1 MSTYSRLIINTLI
14 LQLLLLSNAL
24 PQINSGTGIYNDTLA
39 QIPLSQ
45 QPELIRSGLCPYP
58 PDLLKKGIE
67 GRVLLDIYID
77 DKGRVE
83 EVEVIQ
89 GAYPTLDSIARQSAF
104 QFLFSPAKQE
114 DRPIPVVIRFQ
125 YTFDLSNILH
135 NIECSPN
142 FIGSV
147 IDAETEKPFRN
158 FPVVCDFIDT
168 ASDTAL
174 SISFERY
181 IRLISLVKGHYYIDG
196 KLITRTDSLGYF
208 QFFLLPACSL
218 KVRVNPLSHK
228 MLIAKEVIKPGEFTR
243 SVYKLTAFTDA
254 VMESGYEITVY
265 GKKST
270 HERINVV
277 EEELRYGLT
286 DDINK
291 ILFVRSAA
299 NQIPERGSSIIIH
312 GGGIYDNT
320 YFVSDIPVFP
330 PSHFTNYPTL
340 DISGTMVSTL
350 ENVSIIS
357 SRTGGRYANAPGCVI
372 SMQPGIYRP
381 AKKKWLTRPELVANV
396 STRRMDFSLSTP
408 LRKNKDFYQI
418 AYAFANKGFIK
429 SWQGGYTYS
438 EFGLAPPKYYGD
450 LTLTGR
456 SNFNHLNINSF
467 FWLAFDKYKSLYYNY
482 DKHELIPWGIGS
494 VAFEVPGK
502 NSSTVHRAVIGGSA
516 QSYYEGKSMGLT
528 SPLKVVTRENATV
541 LLESQSISFGPFL
554 FDYKERLE
562 YLRWHGA
569 IYARD
574 FSASGYGTRLLTR
587 GDDEIHLKSHLGIQ
601 YKNDL
606 LSVGSDLLIGTIMQ
620 YKNFFFDPGLWCS
633 ISHNGG
639 SIGFSAGIVSS
650 YPDIRGLP
658 DKSYRRKIN
667 KTYMATSLLEH
678 RFFKQTTKISLE
690 PYVRLR
696 DHCPCISYDFRLPVW
711 DDSLATPLYT
721 SGVNCRLLSEFIDIC
736 DIELAGTVGKSYRM
750 VNNRRKEYE
759 WDIPWSVKSFFRFY
773 LGERQMHLSLNSIV
787 SPGIPYRDIADNNK
801 LKQSKIYIRP
811 DIHFQYHSRNIVHR
825 YFTRYDLYLGIMNF
839 SNLKNYVEP
848 YWDSFM
854 NEQWIRL
861 TPFMIYLGGRF
872 AFRI

>member
-1 MSTYSRLIINTLI
+1 MSTNPFFFYIILAA
-14 LQLLLLSNAL
+14 LFLLHSPLFTQTHSSA
-24 PQINSGTGIYNDTLA
+24 SVYDDTLA

-67 GRVLLDIYID
+67 GTVLLDIYID
-77 DKGRVE
+77 DKGKVE
-83 EVEVIQ
+83 EVEVVQ
-89 GAYPTLDSIARQSAF
+89 GAHPDLDSIARHSAL
-104 QFLFSPAKQE
+104 QFLFSPAKQVGE
-114 DRPIPVVIRFQ
+114 PIPVVIRFQ
-125 YTFDLSNILH
+125 YMFDLSNILR
-135 NIECSPN
+135 NLEYTPN
-142 FIGSV
+142 FVGRV
-147 IDAETEKPFRN
+147 IDADTEKPFRN

-168 ASDTAL
+168 TSDMTL
-174 SISFERY
+174 LIPFDRY
-181 IRLISLVKGHYYIDG
+181 IKLLSLVKGHYYIDG

-208 QFFLLPACSL
+208 RFFLLPACSL

-228 MLIAKEVIKPGEFTR
+228 MFIAKEKIKPGEITR
-243 SVYKLTAFTDA
+243 SVYKLNTFTDA
-254 VMESGYEITVY
+254 VMESDYEITVY
-265 GKKST
+265 GKRST

-291 ILFVRSAA
+291 ILFVRSAV

-350 ENVSIIS
+350 QNVSIIS
-357 SRTGGRYANAPGCVI
+357 SRIGGRYANAPGCVI

-381 AKKKWLTRPELVANV
+381 AMKKLIKRPELVVNV

-408 LRKNKDFYQI
+408 FRKNKDFYQL
-418 AYAFANKGFIK
+418 AYTFASKGFIK
-429 SWQGGYTYS
+429 NWQRSYVFS
-438 EFGLAPPKYYGD
+438 EFGLAPPKFYGD
-450 LTLTGR
+450 LTVTGQ
-456 SNFNHLNINSF
+456 SNFNRMNINSF
-467 FWLAFDKYKSLYYNY
+467 FWLAFDKYESLYYNY
-482 DKHELIPWGIGS
+482 DKQELIPWGIGS
-494 VAFEVPGK
+494 VAFELPGR
-502 NSSTVHRAVIGGSA
+502 NNSTVHRTVIGGSV
-516 QSYYEGKSMGLT
+516 QNYHEGKRMGLT
-528 SPLKVVTRENATV
+528 SPLKDVTRENATV
-541 LLESQSISFGPFL
+541 LIESQSVSFGPFL
-554 FDYKERLE
+554 FDHKERLE
-562 YLRWHGA
+562 YLRWNGA

-574 FSASGYGTRLLTR
+574 FSALGYGTQLLTR

-606 LSVGSDLLIGTIMQ
+606 FSFGSDLLIGTIVQ
-620 YKNFFFDPGLWCS
+620 YKNVFVDPGLWCS
-633 ISHNGG
+633 IPHNGG

-658 DKSYRRKIN
+658 DKSYRQKIN
-667 KTYMATSLLEH
+667 KTYMVTSLLEH
-678 RFFKQTTKISLE
+678 RLFKQTTKISLE

-696 DHCPCISYDFRLPVW
+696 DHCPCISYDYRLPIW
-711 DDSLATPLYT
+711 DDSLATPLYS
-721 SGVNCRLLSEFIDIC
+721 SGINCRLLSELVDIFN
-736 DIELAGTVGKSYRM
+736 IEIAGTVGKSYRM
-750 VNNRRKEYE
+750 VNNQRKEYE
-759 WDIPWSVKSFFRFY
+759 WDIPWSVKTFFRFY
-773 LGERQMHLSLNSIV
+773 FVERHMSLALNSIV

-801 LKQSKIYIRP
+801 LKQSNLYLRP
-811 DIHFQYHSRNIVHR
+811 DIHFEYHSRNIEHR

-839 SNLKNYVEP
+839 TNLKNYVEP
-848 YWDSFM
+848 YWDSYM